1 MPELRHDPVQRRWV
15 IISSERGR
23 RPVDFHANGEID
35 PEATR
40 KSCPFCPGREHLTP
54 KTIQSFEDREGN
66 WRVRVVANRFPA
78 LRIEGELDRKAAG
91 QFDSMNG
98 VGAHEVI
105 IETPEHDR
113 GLSDLPVDH
122 IAQVLTAYKARINDL
137 RKDTRL
143 RYILVFKNA
152 GASAGASL
160 SHAHTQVMATPITPR
175 TVSMELAA
183 AKDHYQ
189 IKERCLFCDIL
200 AQELETGARVVKVD
214 DDFITHCPYASRFPF
229 EMHIH
234 PRRHAHD
241 FGGSDDGLLRRLAFH
256 LKEVLRRMNTALGN
270 PGYNFLIHTCPATE
284 GRVHR
289 SNYWSTLSMDWHWH
303 IEILPRIT
311 NVAGFEWG
319 TGFYINPTPPEE
331 AARFLR
337 EVDL

>member
-23 RPVDFHANGEID
+23 RPLDFQGDAAPD
-35 PEATR
+35 PEATQ
-40 KSCPFCPGREHLTP
+40 KSCPFCRGREHLTP
-54 KTIQSFEDREGN
+54 ETIASYGGGEQDWN
-66 WRVRVVANRFPA
+66 VRVVSNRFPA
-78 LRIEGELDRKAAG
+78 LRVEGNLDRAAVG
-91 QFDSMNG
+91 QFDRMNG
-98 VGAHEVI
+98 IGAHEVVV
-105 IETPEHDR
+105 ETPEHDK
-113 GLSDLPVDH
+113 GLAELPVEH
-122 IAQVLTAYKARINDL
+122 FAMVLRAYRDRIIDL
-137 RKDTRL
+137 SKDTRL
-143 RYILVFKNA
+143 RYVMVFKNE

-160 SHAHTQVMATPITPR
+160 THAHTQIMATPITPR
-175 TVSMELAA
+175 TVAMELAA
-183 AKDHYQ
+183 AKEHYQ
-189 IKERCLFCDIL
+189 VKERCLFCDII
-200 AQELETGARVVKVD
+200 AQELEAGQRVVKVD
-214 DDFITHCPYASRFPF
+214 DAFITHCPYASRFPF

-241 FGGSDDGLLRRLAFH
+241 FSRSDDGLLRRLAFH
-256 LKEVLRRMNTALGN
+256 MKEVLRRMNTALGN

-289 SNYWSTLSMDWHWH
+289 SNYWSTLAGDWHWH

-319 TGFYINPTPPEE
+319 TGFYINPTAPEE

>member
-1 MPELRHDPVQRRWV
+1 MPELRHDPIQRRWV

-23 RPVDFHANGEID
+23 RPLDFHANGEAD
-35 PEATR
+35 SEATR

-54 KTIQSFEDREGN
+54 KTIQSFDDGDGN

-91 QFDSMNG
+91 QFDRMNG

-105 IETPEHDR
+105 IETPDHDK
-113 GLSDLPVDH
+113 GLVDLPVDH

-175 TVSMELAA
+175 TVAVELAS
-183 AKDHYQ
+183 AKEHYQ
-189 IKERCLFCDIL
+189 VKERCLFCDIL
-200 AQELETGARVVKVD
+200 AQELETGTRVVKVD

-234 PRRHAHD
+234 PRSHAHD
-241 FGGSDDGLLRRLAFH
+241 FAGSDDGLLRRLAFH

-289 SNYWSTLSMDWHWH
+289 SNYWSTLALDWHWH

>member
-23 RPVDFHANGEID
+23 RPLDFQGGGD
-35 PEATR
+35 PDPVATQ
-40 KSCPFCPGREHLTP
+40 KSCPFCRGREHLTP
-54 KTIQSFEDREGN
+54 DTISSYGSDGGDWN
-66 WRVRVVANRFPA
+66 VRVVANRFPA
-78 LRIEGELDRKAAG
+78 LRVEGDLDRAAVG
-91 QFDSMNG
+91 QFDRMNG
-98 VGAHEVI
+98 VGAHEVV
-105 IETPEHDR
+105 IETPEHEP
-113 GLSDLPVDH
+113 GLADLPVEH
-122 IAQVLTAYKARINDL
+122 FTMVLNAYRDRIIDL
-137 RKDTRL
+137 SKDTRL
-143 RYILVFKNA
+143 RYVLVFKNE

-160 SHAHTQVMATPITPR
+160 THAHTQIMATPITPR
-175 TVSMELAA
+175 TVAMELAA
-183 AKDHYQ
+183 AREHFQ
-189 IKERCLFCDIL
+189 IKERCLFCDII
-200 AQELETGARVVKVD
+200 AQELDAGQRVVKVD

-241 FGGSDDGLLRRLAFH
+241 FSRSDDGLLRRLAFH
-256 LKEVLRRMNTALGN
+256 MKEVLRRMNTALGN

-284 GRVHR
+284 GRVNR
-289 SNYWSTLSMDWHWH
+289 ANYWSTLSGDWHWH

-319 TGFYINPTPPEE
+319 TGFYINPTAPEE

>member
-23 RPVDFHANGEID
+23 RPLDFQGGGGAD
-35 PEATR
+35 PSASEKR
-40 KSCPFCPGREHLTP
+40 CPFCRGREHLTP
-54 KTIQSFEDREGN
+54 ETISSYGGGDED
-66 WRVRVVANRFPA
+66 WKVRVVSNRFPA
-78 LRIEGELDRKAAG
+78 LRVEGNLDRAAVG
-91 QFDSMNG
+91 QFDRMNG
-98 VGAHEVI
+98 IGAHEVV
-105 IETPEHDR
+105 IETPDHDT
-113 GLSDLPVDH
+113 GLADLPVEH
-122 IAQVLTAYKARINDL
+122 FAMVLRAYRDRIIDL
-137 RKDTRL
+137 SNDTRL
-143 RYILVFKNA
+143 RYVLVFKNA

-160 SHAHTQVMATPITPR
+160 THAHTQIMATPITPR

-183 AKDHYQ
+183 AKEHYQ
-189 IKERCLFCDIL
+189 VKERCLFCDII
-200 AQELETGARVVKVD
+200 AQELDAGSRVVKVD
-214 DDFITHCPYASRFPF
+214 EDFVTHCPYASRFPF

-241 FGGSDDGLLRRLAFH
+241 FSRSDDGLLRRLAFH
-256 LKEVLRRMNTALGN
+256 MKEVLRRMNTALGH

-289 SNYWSTLSMDWHWH
+289 SNYWSTLAGDWHWH

-319 TGFYINPTPPEE
+319 TGFYINPTAPEE